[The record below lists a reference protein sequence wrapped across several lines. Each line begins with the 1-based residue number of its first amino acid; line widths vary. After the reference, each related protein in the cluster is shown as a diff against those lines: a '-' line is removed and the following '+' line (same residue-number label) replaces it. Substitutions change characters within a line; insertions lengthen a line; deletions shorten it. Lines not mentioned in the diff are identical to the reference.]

1 VKANQPTSDA
11 DVQALLADARAAQQ
25 PEYGMTSATET
36 TSDHGRIETRTAFI
50 ISDPGVIA

>member
-50 ISDPGVIA
+50 ISDPAVIA